1 MKKRI
6 NIFLI
11 LLAGILLLSSATS
24 IESNRN
30 NSDLKVKLDE
40 VASYSN
46 VRDTKNLEVS
56 EAAVAWHMDHIF
68 LVVNQVS
75 KALEQ
80 SNESDYKTK
89 FNMKRAYVFTFNRM
103 PRGKATAPEA
113 ARPKDNIDLNTIQM
127 HYEQALATVDNLSN
141 LPEKKHFNHPVLGT
155 LNRDKTI
162 KFLAIHTEHH
172 LKIIRDILE
181 DK

>member
-1 MKKRI
+1 MKNRI
-6 NIFLI
+6 HII
-11 LLAGILLLSSATS
+11 LFSMAGILLLSSAAPM
-24 IESNRN
+24 ELNKG
-30 NSDLKVKLDE
+30 NSDLKIQLNE
-40 VASYSN
+40 VATYN
-46 VRDTKNLEVS
+46 PMRETKNLEVS
-56 EAAVAWHMDHIF
+56 EAAVAWHMDHIY
-68 LVVNQVS
+68 LMVNQLY

-127 HYEQALATVDNLSN
+127 HYEQALATVDKLSN